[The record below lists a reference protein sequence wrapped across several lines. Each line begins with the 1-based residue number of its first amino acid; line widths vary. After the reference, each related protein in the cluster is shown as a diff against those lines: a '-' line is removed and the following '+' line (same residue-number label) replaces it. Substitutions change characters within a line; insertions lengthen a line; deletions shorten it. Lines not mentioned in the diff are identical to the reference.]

1 VCPYLETCSR
11 LAKFK
16 LIIPTNSE
24 TCEEDARTAGEDG
37 DGSVP
42 AAGGV
47 PCGPVGARLRR
58 AATTGTTVRVQDGAV
73 PGGATCGA
81 CEGGGGRQ
89 RSRVLAAQ
97 RVRMMWW
104 RCRSG
109 EAVMAVMPQCRVV
122 RVQRGLDA
130 SGESFG

>member
-16 LIIPTNSE
+16 LSIPTNSE
-24 TCEEDARTAGEDG
+24 TCEEDARTAGEHG
-37 DGSVP
+37 DGSAP

-73 PGGATCGA
+73 PGGATGGA
-81 CEGGGGRQ
+81 CEGGGRQ
-89 RSRVLAAQ
+89 RSRVSAAQ
-97 RVRMMWW
+97 PVRMM
-104 RCRSG
+104 
-109 EAVMAVMPQCRVV
+109 
-122 RVQRGLDA
+122 
-130 SGESFG
+130 